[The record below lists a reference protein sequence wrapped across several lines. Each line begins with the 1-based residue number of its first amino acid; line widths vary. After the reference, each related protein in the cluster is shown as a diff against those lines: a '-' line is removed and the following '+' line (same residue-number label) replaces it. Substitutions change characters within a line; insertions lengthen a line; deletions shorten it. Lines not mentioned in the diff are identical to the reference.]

1 MENMLITLV
10 QPMMQVQ
17 YTKGGQLCCQDYIV
31 NFPQDVSSI
40 VAHPPCLPEEIKA
53 VIIWQDNA
61 DMSHHINFVVHHEK
75 VQCTLEYKIAH
86 DLDYAEMY
94 VSNNTLLQL
103 PENGTVLDHIST
115 YQPGQQNGGDIPEV
129 AGPMEVTSAEEPL
142 LSEQDGELDL

>member
-1 MENMLITLV
+1 MLKNLTKMEEMLIALV

-17 YTKGGQLCCQDYIV
+17 YIKGGQLCCQDYIV

-40 VAHPPCLPEEIKA
+40 VAHLPCLPEEIKA

-86 DLDYAEMY
+86 DLNYAGMHI
-94 VSNNTLLQL
+94 SNNTLLQPL
-103 PENGTVLDHIST
+103 EMAPLWIVSQPVSLDSK
-115 YQPGQQNGGDIPEV
+115 
-129 AGPMEVTSAEEPL
+129 M
-142 LSEQDGELDL
+142 GEIYLRWQVQ